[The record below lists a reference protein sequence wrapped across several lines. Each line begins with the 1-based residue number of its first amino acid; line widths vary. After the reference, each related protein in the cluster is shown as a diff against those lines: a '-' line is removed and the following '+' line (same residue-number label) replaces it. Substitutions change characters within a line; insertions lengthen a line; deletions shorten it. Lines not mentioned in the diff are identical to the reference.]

1 VASDTDGVVL
11 GVVCRE
17 GVLEGMEVSED
28 KEAREAS
35 EDKAAYFLRMVGMAN
50 FRCCHLLA

>member
-1 VASDTDGVVL
+1 MASDTDGVVL